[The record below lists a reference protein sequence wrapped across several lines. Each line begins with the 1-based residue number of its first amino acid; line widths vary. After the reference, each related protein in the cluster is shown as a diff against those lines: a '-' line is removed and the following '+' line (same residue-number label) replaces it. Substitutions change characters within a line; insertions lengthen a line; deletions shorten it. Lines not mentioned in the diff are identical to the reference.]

1 LEGVK
6 LLETKVLDMGLQ
18 HLFFLGSAE
27 HIGELMYAFDRDN
40 KGEIRMKDEASVLEV
55 YIHIRCI
62 TDAPRRDR
70 NMYGTA

>member
-40 KGEIRMKDEASVLEV
+40 KGEIRM
-55 YIHIRCI
+55 
-62 TDAPRRDR
+62 
-70 NMYGTA
+70 